1 MSASLA
7 KIDYST
13 RMAVF
18 FIDSEEDLV
27 SLPTMTNP
35 GTGNLST
42 VSGIAQGSMAKL
54 TNTDSTYYRLR
65 GDGTWIKIETG
76 GGGGGGV
83 TSYNQLTD
91 KPQINSVTLE
101 GNKSSDDLDVQPE
114 SRVEGEQL
122 IFDQNQ
128 FGFGINIQQ

>member
-1 MSASLA
+1 MSAWLKSLDN
-7 KIDYST
+7 KT
-13 RMAVF
+13 RVAEL
-18 FIDSEEDLV
+18 FIDDEADLA
-27 SLPTMTNP
+27 SCPDLHGA
-35 GTGNLST
+35 GTGDLST
-42 VSGIAQGSMAKL
+42 VNGIAQGSIAIL
-54 TNTDSTYYRLR
+54 TTSGDTFYRLK
-65 GDGTWIKIETG
+65 GDNSWIKITIG

-101 GNKSSDDLDVQPE
+101 GNKNSDDLDVAPE

-128 FGFGINIQQ
+128 FGFGI

>member
-1 MSASLA
+1 MAASLA
-7 KIDYST
+7 KLDPST
-13 RMAVF
+13 RMAIF
-18 FIDSEEDLV
+18 FIDDESDLS
-27 SLPTMTNP
+27 SLPTITGA

-54 TNTDSTYYRLR
+54 TNTDSTYYRIR
-65 GDGTWIKIETG
+65 GDSTWMKIET

-91 KPQINSVTLE
+91 KPQLNNVTLE
-101 GNKSSDDLDVQPE
+101 GNLSSDDIDVSPE

-128 FGFGINIQQ
+128 FGFGI